1 MKRTISLLAV
11 ATIAAAWMLSPSAG
25 AAPKKLK
32 VVLEDVEEDANFVND
47 QGTGDGSFGDV
58 GGASASEFADIVEVG
73 FANDKKNLY
82 VHILTR
88 STGIPASAEGFRV
101 RVNPQA
107 GSVYCLNFEIFFPGA
122 AHPTLMAPLAHLRDF
137 CAGDQVTEA
146 KVELSNFGGWLITV
160 PRKAHEAFGKG
171 KKLTATQAQTYL
183 WSGAYPVG
191 VAGPYLDTTKV
202 GGDYKLVK

>member
-1 MKRTISLLAV
+1 MKRTISLV
-11 ATIAAAWMLSPSAG
+11 AALSVVAAWTLSPAAG

-32 VVLEDVEEDANFVND
+32 VVLEDVEEDANFIND

-58 GGASASEFADIVEVG
+58 EGASASDFADIVEVG

-82 VHILTR
+82 VHILTQ

-101 RVNPQA
+101 RVNPEA

-122 AHPTLMAPLAHLRDF
+122 AHPNLTAPLAHLRDL

-146 KVELSNFGGWLITV
+146 KVEISPFGGWLITV

-171 KKLTATQAQTYL
+171 KKLTATQSQTYL
-183 WSGAYPVG
+183 WSGDYPVG
-191 VAGPYLDTTKV
+191 VAGPYLDTTVV
-202 GGDYKLVK
+202 GDDYKLVK